1 MAVSLSNTM
10 LSTHTKSKLKS
21 QAEGQAWVRWIW
33 KNYWITVF
41 PARVYWLKKFVPH
54 VIIFQGFQAIKDK
67 ECLLIQEKGT
77 MLENISKFT
86 DRWFKQAIHIAAGDS
101 YYFLVLKVRKE
112 SVEHFKLIF
121 SLLAEKMPI

>member
-41 PARVYWLKKFVPH
+41 TARVYWLKKFVPH
-54 VIIFQGFQAIKDK
+54 VIIFQGFQAIKGVSTDTG
-67 ECLLIQEKGT
+67 KGH
-77 MLENISKFT
+77 N
-86 DRWFKQAIHIAAGDS
+86 AGE
-101 YYFLVLKVRKE
+101 YF
-112 SVEHFKLIF
+112 
-121 SLLAEKMPI
+121 